1 MRFRVDSRVS
11 INPGL
16 RSATQRRYSPR
27 SRPTSPP
34 ALRNDGIGLSASA
47 ERASAVGSD
56 REQLPVLI
64 PKLHLPECVAGADV
78 VRITM
83 LQHPGPRGHSKNLVR
98 EPQADEHGAY

>member
-1 MRFRVDSRVS
+1 MRFIVDSRVS
-11 INPGL
+11 ITTGL
-16 RSATQRRYSPR
+16 RSETQRGYSPR

-47 ERASAVGSD
+47 ERASALGSD

-78 VRITM
+78 VGRLTAASAARKARVAVI
-83 LQHPGPRGHSKNLVR
+83 PPN
-98 EPQADEHGAY
+98 A